1 MLKRGR
7 IEQLLGTMSIDIILH
22 LDELAG
28 ILERKPE
35 NIFTLIARNNIVG
48 ILRIQVAQFFDGNA
62 GEILDLLEMKH
73 PVNMESVQM
82 GSI

>member
-7 IEQLLGTMSIDIILH
+7 IEQLLGTMSIDRILH

-62 GEILDLLEMKH
+62 GEILICWK
-73 PVNMESVQM
+73 
-82 GSI
+82 